1 MAKQIITPVQKRF
14 SDVDSFMHVNNIW
27 QQSYFDM
34 GKTDFYTTV
43 LGTTGVF
50 DKLRII
56 TASTHTDYYGQVR
69 LMDDIIVTT
78 DVSRIGNKSMTLH
91 QRIMCGDKCLTESS
105 SVMIAFDFDTQHT
118 VAIPDSWREN
128 LEEYLVHSE
137 GLLLLSYRK

>member
-1 MAKQIITPVQKRF
+1 MAKQLTTPVQKRF

-34 GKTDFYTTV
+34 GKTHFYTTV

-69 LMDDIIVTT
+69 LTDDIVVVT
-78 DVSRIGNKSMTLH
+78 DISRIGTKSMTLH
-91 QRIMCGDKCLTESS
+91 QRIMCGEKCLTESS
-105 SVMIAFDFDTQHT
+105 SVMVAFDFETQES
-118 VAIPDSWREN
+118 VPMPEEWRTK
-128 LEEYLVHSE
+128 LAEYLIHS
-137 GLLLLSYRK
+137 

>member
-1 MAKQIITPVQKRF
+1 MAKQLTTRVQKRF

-56 TASTHTDYYGQVR
+56 TASTHTDYYDQVR
-69 LMDDIIVTT
+69 LMDDIVVVT
-78 DVSRIGNKSMTLH
+78 DISRIGTKSMTLH
-91 QRIMCGDKCLTESS
+91 QRIMCGEKCLTESS
-105 SVMIAFDFDTQHT
+105 SVMVAFDFELQKS
-118 VAIPDSWREN
+118 VAMPEEWRSK
-128 LEEYLVHSE
+128 LEEYLIHS
-137 GLLLLSYRK
+137 

>member
-1 MAKQIITPVQKRF
+1 MAKQLTTRVQKRF

-56 TASTHTDYYGQVR
+56 TASTHTDYYDQVR
-69 LMDDIIVTT
+69 LADDIVVVT
-78 DVSRIGNKSMTLH
+78 DISRIGTKSMTLP
-91 QRIMCGDKCLTESS
+91 QCIMCGERCLTESS
-105 SVMIAFDFDTQHT
+105 SVMVAFDFELQKS
-118 VAIPDSWREN
+118 VAMPEEWRPK
-128 LEEYLVHSE
+128 LEEYLIHS
-137 GLLLLSYRK
+137 

>member
-1 MAKQIITPVQKRF
+1 MAKQLITPVQKRF

-34 GKTDFYTTV
+34 GKTHFYTTV

-69 LMDDIIVTT
+69 LHDDIVVTT
-78 DVSRIGNKSMTLH
+78 DISRIGTKSMTLH
-91 QRIMCGDKCLTESS
+91 QRLMCGDKCLTESS
-105 SVMIAFDFDTQHT
+105 SVMVAFDFELQQT
-118 VAIPDSWREN
+118 VAMPEEWKHRLS
-128 LEEYLVHSE
+128 EYLIT
-137 GLLLLSYRK
+137 

>member
-1 MAKQIITPVQKRF
+1 MAKQLTTRVQKRF

-56 TASTHTDYYGQVR
+56 TASTHTDYYDQVR
-69 LMDDIIVTT
+69 LADDIVVVT
-78 DVSRIGNKSMTLH
+78 DISRIGTKSMTLH
-91 QRIMCGDKCLTESS
+91 QRIMCGERCLTESS
-105 SVMIAFDFDTQHT
+105 SVMVAFDFELQKS
-118 VAIPDSWREN
+118 VAMPEEWRSK
-128 LEEYLVHSE
+128 LAEYLIHS
-137 GLLLLSYRK
+137 

>member
-1 MAKQIITPVQKRF
+1 MAKRLITPVQKRF

-34 GKTDFYTTV
+34 GKTEFYTQV
-43 LGTTGVF
+43 LGVTGVF

-56 TASTHTDYYGQVR
+56 TASTHTDYWGQVR
-69 LMDDIIVTT
+69 LTDDIVVTT

-105 SVMIAFDFDTQHT
+105 SVMVAFDFELQQT
-118 VAIPDSWREN
+118 VAIPEEWRVK
-128 LEEYLVHSE
+128 LSEYLSVAE
-137 GLLLLSYRK
+137 

>member
-1 MAKQIITPVQKRF
+1 MAKQLITHVQKRF

-56 TASTHTDYYGQVR
+56 TASTHTDYYDQVR
-69 LMDDIIVTT
+69 LADDIVVVT
-78 DVSRIGNKSMTLH
+78 DISRIGTKSMTLH
-91 QRIMCGDKCLTESS
+91 QRIMCGEKCLTESS
-105 SVMIAFDFDTQHT
+105 SVMVAFDFELQKS
-118 VAIPDSWREN
+118 VAMPEEWRSK
-128 LEEYLVHSE
+128 LEEYLIHS
-137 GLLLLSYRK
+137 